1 MPAHLTTELALLGW
15 SVVLF
20 FAHMATQASARLRET
35 GIGWNAGPRDEAKPM
50 GVLAGRAQRMFDNFK
65 ESYPVYIAL
74 TLALAV
80 SGRAGG
86 AADTGAW
93 LWFGGRIAYIPMY
106 LAGVPWLRT
115 LCFAVSAVGLVM
127 MLVRL
132 LQGA

>member
-1 MPAHLTTELALLGW
+1 MPAHLTTEMALLGW

-20 FAHMATQASARLRET
+20 FVHMATQASARLRET
-35 GIGWNAGPRDEAKPM
+35 GLAYNAGPRDEAKPM

-86 AADTGAW
+86 MADTGAW

-106 LAGVPWLRT
+106 LAGVPYLRT

-127 MLVRL
+127 MLVKL
-132 LQGA
+132 LSGG

>member
-1 MPAHLTTELALLGW
+1 MPAPLTPELTLLGW

-20 FAHMATQASARLRET
+20 FVHMATQASARIRET
-35 GIGWNAGPRDEAKPM
+35 GLVYTAGPRDEQKPL
-50 GVLAGRAQRMFDNFK
+50 GVLAGRAQRLFDNFK
-65 ESYPVYIAL
+65 ETYPVFIAL

-86 AADTGAW
+86 LADTGAW
-93 LWFGGRIAYIPMY
+93 LWFGGRVAYIPMY
-106 LAGVPWLRT
+106 LGGVPWLRT

-132 LQGA
+132 L

>member
-1 MPAHLTTELALLGW
+1 MPAHLTTELTLLGW

-20 FAHMATQASARLRET
+20 FAHMAIQASAAIRDT
-35 GIGWNAGPRDEAKPM
+35 GLVYNAGPRDAGKPL

-65 ESYPVYIAL
+65 ETYPVFIAL
-74 TLALAV
+74 ALGLAV

-86 AADTGAW
+86 MADTGAW

-106 LAGVPWLRT
+106 LGGVPWLRT

-127 MLVRL
+127 MLVQL
-132 LQGA
+132 L